1 MPAEAHTKL
10 PPAAAAHTHP
20 HTHPHQYSTASLL
33 GASVVTRLA
42 IVAGVVA
49 VLWIAIA
56 WALA

>member
-1 MPAEAHTKL
+1 MPAEAHTTM
-10 PPAAAAHTHP
+10 PPGAAATTHLHTR
-20 HTHPHQYSTASLL
+20 PHQYSTASLL